1 MAAMIAGISTV
12 AYLPPPRATQVV
24 EEEGEE
30 NEEVG
35 RKRNNNARGPK
46 KEKKKGRKRGML
58 QRDSS
63 RKLNGSARGGDFG
76 QFLPLF
82 LFLLPH
88 AGGFSTAGPRERY

>member
-1 MAAMIAGISTV
+1 
-12 AYLPPPRATQVV
+12 
-24 EEEGEE
+24 
-30 NEEVG
+30 
-35 RKRNNNARGPK
+35 
-46 KEKKKGRKRGML
+46 ML

-88 AGGFSTAGPRERY
+88 AGGFRTGTARAVLIFLRRKGPPIHLGQETVWLWLPLA